1 MSYSFLRESKLYI
14 VYSGTK
20 YRIYTSSAISFGQ
33 TFTDDS
39 YSVKTLHDQSKMFE
53 GVSITKAQ
61 PASFNFDVPLTIE
74 KDESIVVDLLGDVTD
89 GQLKS
94 FDVYVQT
101 NSSTFKLENAI
112 ITSANIDFG
121 KENQFTVQ
129 LEGQGTKLSRI
140 SSTSV
145 TAGAFV
151 VGYKYKITAT
161 SVDGGA
167 STDFTSIGA
176 ANNNVG
182 TEFTASGAG
191 SGTGT
196 ASYVIPGSAHSEQ
209 STRTPIMVYPV
220 ITAVGLD
227 MNNIISATLQL
238 QNNVEW
244 TPFTNLHNS
253 LSVTSSSNAM
263 FPSGY
268 TLGTRIISGEI
279 RQYQI
284 DNNNSGDNVRQFDD
298 FSTNTNLTIKAI
310 KMGEAVDADPF
321 FQIQL
326 NPVKYTARMDP
337 ADVYTQSYDYRSLD
351 NTAVGTSI
359 TEYS

>member
-14 VYSGTK
+14 VYSGTR
-20 YRIYTSSAISFGQ
+20 YRIYTSSAISLDQ
-33 TFTDDS
+33 TFAEDS

-61 PASFNFDVPLTIE
+61 PASFNFDVPLTVE
-74 KDESIVVDLLGDVTD
+74 KDESIVIDLLGDVTD

-94 FDVYVQT
+94 FDIYVQT

-112 ITSANIDFG
+112 ISSANFDFG
-121 KENQFTVQ
+121 YENQFTAQ
-129 LEGQGTKLSRI
+129 LEGQGTKLSRV

-151 VGYKYKITAT
+151 VGYKYKITSVGNT
-161 SVDGGA
+161 S
-167 STDFTSIGA
+167 FTGIGA
-176 ANNNVG
+176 TDNNLG
-182 TEFTASGAG
+182 TEFTATGVG
-191 SGTGT
+191 SGTGI
-196 ASYVIPGSAHSEQ
+196 AEFVPPGSAQSES
-209 STRTPIMVYPV
+209 STRTPVQVYPV
-220 ITAVGLD
+220 ITADSLD

-238 QNNVEW
+238 QNNINW

-263 FPSGY
+263 FPSDY

-279 RQYQI
+279 RQYQT
-284 DNNNSGDNVRQFDD
+284 DNNNTQFDD

-310 KMGEAVDADPF
+310 KVGEASNATPF

-326 NPVKYTARMDP
+326 NPIKYTARLDP
-337 ADVYTQSYDYRSLD
+337 AEVYTQSYDYRSLD
-351 NTAVGTSI
+351 NTALDTSI
-359 TEYS
+359 TQYENKYS